1 VLVID
6 QGTLLDSVEWNIEQV
21 SVRVEDAVEELK
33 IATGWVLVPFWNQG
47 NGLLIVVLMCE

>member
-21 SVRVEDAVEELK
+21 SVRVEEGVEELK
-33 IATGWVLVPFWNQG
+33 IATRWVLVPF
-47 NGLLIVVLMCE
+47 